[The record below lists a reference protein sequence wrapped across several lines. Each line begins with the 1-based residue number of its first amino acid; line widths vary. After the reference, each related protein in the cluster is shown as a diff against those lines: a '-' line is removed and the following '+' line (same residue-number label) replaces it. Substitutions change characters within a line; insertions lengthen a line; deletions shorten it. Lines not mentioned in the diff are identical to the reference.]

1 MKKQSSAL
9 SWRRILLDGSILNS
23 TVGSLVFSSYLINIE
38 MWVQDYPPDIK
49 EAFGPQSK
57 KAQTQSAVVA
67 VLLIGILLIGI
78 ILSNRKLRQ
87 DNGGILTFKEAFYH
101 GYALLLFFW
110 FFDLTIID
118 WLFFVTFTPQFM
130 VLSGTEGMAGY
141 SDYGFHLTT
150 SLPALLFMAIPAL
163 IVAFFMSS
171 RPNG

>member
-1 MKKQSSAL
+1 MKKRTSAL
-9 SWRRILLDGSILNS
+9 SWKRILLDGSIMNS

-57 KAQTQSAVVA
+57 KAQTQGAIVA

-110 FFDLTIID
+110 LFDLTIID
-118 WLFFVTFTPQFM
+118 WLFFATLTPQFM
-130 VLSGTEGMAGY
+130 VLPGTEGMAGY
-141 SDYGFHLTT
+141 SNYSFHLTT
-150 SLPALLFMAIPAL
+150 ALPSLLYLAIPAL
-163 IVAFFMSS
+163 IVAFFMS
-171 RPNG
+171 RGPNG